1 MSDGENEDDRIS
13 VERADHRSPSV
24 AALLASLD
32 GELTRRYGRVRG
44 AEMLAL
50 ELAGPGSAFFVA
62 RSGGRE
68 VGCGGLCSL
77 EPGIGDVR
85 RLYAVR
91 GPRGTAA
98 ARAILAEIEA
108 EARRLGYRALRIET
122 GNGRPESPAF
132 YEGEGFRLVPCEG
145 QATDPSRL
153 CFEKRLDSPP

>member
-1 MSDGENEDDRIS
+1 MSDGGNDIDRIS

-32 GELTRRYGRVRG
+32 GELTRRHGRVRG

-50 ELAGPGSAFFVA
+50 EFAGAGSAFFVA
-62 RSGGRE
+62 RLGGRE
-68 VGCGGLCSL
+68 VGCGGLCPL
-77 EPGIGDVR
+77 ESGFGEVR
-85 RLYAVR
+85 RLYVVP

-108 EARRLGYRALRIET
+108 EARRLGYPALRIET
-122 GNGRPESPAF
+122 GSGRSESPAF
-132 YEGEGFRLVPCEG
+132 YEGEGFHPVPCEG
-145 QATDPSRL
+145 QTAHPGRL